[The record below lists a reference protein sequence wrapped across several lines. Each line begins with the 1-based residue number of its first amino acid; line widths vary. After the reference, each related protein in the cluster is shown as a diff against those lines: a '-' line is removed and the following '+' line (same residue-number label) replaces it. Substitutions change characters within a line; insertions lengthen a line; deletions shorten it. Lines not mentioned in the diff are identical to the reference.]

1 MRLFGV
7 AQVCLTDDDLAGLNW
22 LYPSCEGAKNVRT
35 CFHSARN
42 IGYLRLF
49 CWVVVPMLIGLAIL
63 LLMIACVKRHQ
74 RAQLGWYTLKLQEIE
89 EHNHKLLDD
98 LARHHSMDRRGKKKI
113 ADLEAHQLLLEEEME
128 AMATELDNEMP
139 RTASWF
145 AKNPASSPSRRASL
159 GAKFARRASAVLG
172 GLTPRSRAPD
182 PPAAPA
188 AGLDVSVKDNKALN
202 RLKESATKFRA
213 SFFHH
218 HNAPPP
224 PPPPGMGPPPD
235 DELSGSVGRSQT
247 REKGGARMPSLV
259 SGAGGQAPAG
269 MPPLGLPP
277 SGLPPAAGAPPPP
290 PPILEMSSRTEDH
303 HSCYIVMI
311 HNSYTTFLFRN
322 CSYDRDIPWE
332 KRLRYIGNHP
342 IKPTFCS
349 FLTLINYLIRH

>member
-1 MRLFGV
+1 M

-63 LLMIACVKRHQ
+63 LLMIACIKRHQ

-172 GLTPRSRAPD
+172 GLTPRSRVPD
-182 PPAAPA
+182 PPPAPPA

-277 SGLPPAAGAPPPP
+277 SGLPPSSAGAPPPP
-290 PPILEMSSRTEDH
+290 PPILEMSSRTEDQA
-303 HSCYIVMI
+303 
-311 HNSYTTFLFRN
+311 R
-322 CSYDRDIPWE
+322 RP
-332 KRLRYIGNHP
+332 P
-342 IKPTFCS
+342 A
-349 FLTLINYLIRH
+349 